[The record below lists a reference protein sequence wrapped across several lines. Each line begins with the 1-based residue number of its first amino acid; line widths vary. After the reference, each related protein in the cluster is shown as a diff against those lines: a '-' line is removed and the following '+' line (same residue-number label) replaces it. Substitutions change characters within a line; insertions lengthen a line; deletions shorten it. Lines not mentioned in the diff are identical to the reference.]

1 MSLKSA
7 NPIPETISTKSCKT
21 SESDISSKPI
31 TQPKAHC
38 PSKPET
44 DKRRRLPRV
53 NWHEAAVCALRID
66 LRDYDDLLEYMTEY
80 VLGKNGFRID
90 LLVIKKLSDWVIP
103 KDIARLFRSFNLFEI
118 KGLGSSITT
127 DAYYKTVGYAG
138 LLIDQSGGRNEY
150 SALDISLTFLS
161 LRFPRRLISHLRK
174 DRHLTVAKI
183 AAGVYHISKET
194 FPAQIIVT
202 SELSPEECLYLRC
215 LTDRLAETGLADQLA
230 DDYKLHQEQEVYIR
244 YLHQLTQANTKEK
257 GESLMVC
264 EGLLNLFGT
273 SSEEIIERT
282 RQESDEYYLPKIKEL
297 TVQNNSLSSQNT
309 YLKSLL
315 LQHNIPFDSDAG
327 TSAD

>member
-1 MSLKSA
+1 MSLKSTSA
-7 NPIPETISTKSCKT
+7 AISTKPDQT
-21 SESDISSKPI
+21 SESAISSTPV
-31 TQPKAHC
+31 TQPKTHC
-38 PSKPET
+38 SPKSET
-44 DKRRRLPRV
+44 NKRPRLPRV

-80 VLGKNGFRID
+80 VLGKNGLRID
-90 LLVIKKLSDWVIP
+90 LLVIKKLTDQIIS
-103 KDIARLFRSFNLFEI
+103 KDIARLFRTFNLFEI

-127 DAYYKTVGYAG
+127 DAYYKTIGYAG
-138 LLIDQSGGRNEY
+138 LLINQSGGRNEY

-161 LRFPRRLISHLRK
+161 LRSPRRLISHLRR

-202 SELSPEECLYLRC
+202 SELSPEDCLYLRC
-215 LTDRLAETGLADQLA
+215 LTDRLAETGLADRLA
-230 DDYKLHQEQEVYIR
+230 DDYRLHQEQEVYIR
-244 YLHQLTQANTKEK
+244 YLHQLTRANTKTK

-282 RQESDEYYLPKIKEL
+282 RREDSEYYLPKIEE
-297 TVQNNSLSSQNT
+297 LSSQNT

-315 LQHNIPFDSDAG
+315 QQHNIPFDSDTG